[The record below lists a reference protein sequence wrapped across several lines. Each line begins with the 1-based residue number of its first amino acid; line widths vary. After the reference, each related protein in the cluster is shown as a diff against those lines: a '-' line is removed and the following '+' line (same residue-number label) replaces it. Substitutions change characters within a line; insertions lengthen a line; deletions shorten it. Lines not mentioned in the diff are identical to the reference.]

1 MIFLV
6 KAMVITGG
14 LLASVALVSGCGL
27 QNITRAANKETVTY
41 DVKDKVAR
49 VVLVGGSGD
58 IEVDE
63 ADGGGGVKVD
73 ETLRWSSGKP
83 VTEHKVEG
91 DALVMSYECPH
102 AMDNCSV
109 NYKVK
114 VPKGMRVEAKVG
126 SGDIRLNA
134 LSGPTKVETGSGDV
148 YLTELSGPI
157 TAKVG
162 SGDLE
167 GTGLT
172 GTELKVQAGSGNA
185 TLKYA
190 TAPDNIDV
198 SAGSGD
204 AKITL
209 PEGPYS
215 VDAQTKTGDTT
226 VSVKTDP
233 SSPHRAVIRTGS
245 GNITLLPA

>member
-1 MIFLV
+1 M
-6 KAMVITGG
+6 
-14 LLASVALVSGCGL
+14 
-27 QNITRAANKETVTY
+27 QNITRAANNETVTY

-49 VVLVGGSGD
+49 VVLVGGSGE
-58 IEVDE
+58 IEVGE
-63 ADGGGGVKVD
+63 ADDSVVKVG

-109 NYKVK
+109 SYKVK

-126 SGDIRLNA
+126 SGDVRLNA
-134 LSGPTKVETGSGDV
+134 LSGPTKVETGSGDA

-167 GTGLT
+167 GTALT
-172 GTELKVQAGSGNA
+172 GKELKVEADSGNA

-190 TAPDNIDV
+190 TVPDNVNV

-204 AKITL
+204 AEITL
-209 PEGPYS
+209 PDGPYS
-215 VDAQTKTGDTT
+215 VDTKTRSGETT
-226 VSVKTDP
+226 ISVKTDLG
-233 SSPHRAVIRTGS
+233 SPHRVVIHTGS
-245 GNITLLPA
+245 GNVSLLPA

>member
-1 MIFLV
+1 M
-6 KAMVITGG
+6 
-14 LLASVALVSGCGL
+14 
-27 QNITRAANKETVTY
+27 QNVVRAANKETVTY
-41 DVKDKVAR
+41 DVKDKVAG
-49 VVLVGGSGD
+49 VVLVGGAGE
-58 IEVDE
+58 IEVGE
-63 ADGGGGVKVD
+63 ADGSVVKVD

-109 NYKVK
+109 NYTIK
-114 VPKGMRVEAKVG
+114 VPKGMRVEVKAG
-126 SGDIRLNA
+126 SGDVHLNA

-148 YLTELSGPI
+148 HLKALGGSI

-172 GTELKVQAGSGNA
+172 GAELKLEAGSGDA
-185 TLKYA
+185 TLQYA
-190 TAPDNIDV
+190 TVPDKIDL

-209 PEGPYS
+209 PGGPYS
-215 VDAQTKTGDTT
+215 VDVRTKTGDRT

-233 SSPHRAVIRTGS
+233 NSPHKVVIRTGS
-245 GNITLLPA
+245 GDVTLLPA